1 MASRRRR
8 HAPRHGRARWR
19 WPLIGAGG
27 GVIVVAAVALAVGIG
42 QAVGN
47 QACPAALVAD
57 VQAAGAGA
65 QEATHYV
72 LQGLP
77 NCSYTPPANGLY
89 AALPASEYASAAQ
102 CGGYLE
108 VSGPDGSV
116 TVKVIDQC
124 PECAA
129 GHIDLSETAFARLAP
144 LSAGLITVSYTSL
157 VNPALPGP
165 LSVEVKQGSSQ
176 YWLALLVD
184 NTGNPLTSVQV
195 ETSAGWLS
203 LARASY
209 NYWLAPSGAGPG
221 PFTVRLTDTQGHQ
234 VTVAGITLSPDAVQS
249 TGSWM
254 YGGSSDAV
262 PSAPATSAAAV
273 SSPARPSAADPSAP
287 ARPTPST
294 SPSLRPAAARSG
306 AAGPARPGSQAPA
319 AGPPTPSAQSS
330 C

>member
-8 HAPRHGRARWR
+8 HAPRHGRVRWR

-27 GVIVVAAVALAVGIG
+27 GVIAVAAVALAVGIG
-42 QAVGN
+42 QAAGT
-47 QACPAALVAD
+47 QACPAAQVAD
-57 VQAAGAGA
+57 VQAAAAVA

-77 NCSYTPPANGLY
+77 NCSYTPPADGLY
-89 AALPASEYASAAQ
+89 VALPAPEYANAAQ

-116 TVKVIDQC
+116 RVQVIDQC

-157 VNPALPGP
+157 ANPALPGP

-184 NTGNPLTSVQV
+184 NTGNPLTSVRV
-195 ETSAGWLS
+195 ETSSGWLS

-209 NYWLAPSGAGPG
+209 NYWIAPSGAGLG
-221 PFTVRLTDTQGHQ
+221 PFTVRLADTQGHQ
-234 VTVAGITLSPDAVQS
+234 VTVAGITLSPGAVQS
-249 TGSWM
+249 TGTWM
-254 YGGSSDAV
+254 YGGGGAPV
-262 PSAPATSAAAV
+262 PSAAATSAAAAP
-273 SSPARPSAADPSAP
+273 SPTRPSPATHPSPTPTAGHGSQTAGSPTAVLASTVPVSATPASTAP
-287 ARPTPST
+287 AS
-294 SPSLRPAAARSG
+294 AKRSG
-306 AAGPARPGSQAPA
+306 
-319 AGPPTPSAQSS
+319 